1 MNFLVFGI
9 VLIIAAFGSSADAH
23 AQTGKAQIEKS
34 CTNAKSAP
42 RSRIAQCTAYIESI
56 KVDLKKSPCPLER
69 FGGPPSPERRRGTC
83 TNRTDADLARSFVA
97 RAVAYADSG
106 DLAHALE
113 DLNQALQLDSGQPS
127 TSRPAHACTSC

>member
-56 KVDLKKSPCPLER
+56 KVDLKSRHAPSRDSAGRQAPSVGAEPAPTERMRTSPGHSSPA
-69 FGGPPSPERRRGTC
+69 PS
-83 TNRTDADLARSFVA
+83 RTPI
-97 RAVAYADSG
+97 RAT
-106 DLAHALE
+106 LLMR
-113 DLNQALQLDSGQPS
+113 LR
-127 TSRPAHACTSC
+127 T